1 MNFMLSPS
9 HSIAD
14 TTSTTYSDGAP
25 YFDKARHIHSLEML
39 EILPRILKEGIIFAG
54 SGAALLLQAALP
66 SIRDT
71 EVQSSGHKAL
81 ATELINALQAHI
93 SYISI
98 LVFGT
103 RAERT
108 GPLDALQQRETPG
121 LGGGRNNRFAHHP
134 KLQMWIAATLY
145 ATATD
150 LYQRVYGRV
159 DCSTARRAYSEFS
172 VLITCLGVPVEEWP
186 ESQQEFWIYWDNQI
200 TKLSVSPS
208 DALFAKDLVESIEM
222 PGWVQ
227 RLKVFLRAVTIEML
241 PPRIRDLYGLRST
254 SSTRFLYRTSMG
266 FSRAVYP
273 AFPKKIRSYPLRYY
287 QQRLW
292 VRMNLV

>member
-1 MNFMLSPS
+1 MN
-9 HSIAD
+9 
-14 TTSTTYSDGAP
+14 
-25 YFDKARHIHSLEML
+25 
-39 EILPRILKEGIIFAG
+39 
-54 SGAALLLQAALP
+54 
-66 SIRDT
+66 
-71 EVQSSGHKAL
+71 
-81 ATELINALQAHI
+81 LI
-93 SYISI
+93 YISI

-108 GPLDALQQRETPG
+108 ALLDALQQRETPG
-121 LGGGRNNRFAHHP
+121 LGGGHNTRFALHP
-134 KLQMWIAATLY
+134 ELQMWMAATLY

-172 VLITCLGVPVEEWP
+172 VLITCLGVPVGEWP

-208 DALFAKDLVESIEM
+208 DALFAKDVGESIEM

-254 SSTRFLYRTSMG
+254 SSTRFLYRTWMG

-273 AFPKKIRSYPLRYY
+273 AFPKKMRSYPLRYY
-287 QQRLW
+287 QQRLR